1 MIRHDHLFRAALL
14 VCLLAIPGLPSP
26 VQAAEN
32 SDACAAI
39 ADDAARL
46 RCYDEANGRNPE
58 KPAGTEGAP
67 AAQAQANKEPS
78 YLSKK
83 WQLDEESRKTP
94 FAIVPHRA
102 NYFLALEY
110 NFNPNRE
117 PYEEAY
123 PNFDMQSAEVKFQLS
138 LKVKLWE
145 SMLGSKTDL
154 WFGYTQ
160 LSFWQLYNTSES
172 CPFLETNYE
181 PEILLNYR
189 MDADIFGLIRN
200 RFIQVGFD
208 HQSNGLGG
216 SLSRSW
222 NRIVANFGFERG
234 PFDMVL
240 KTWLRIPE
248 NEDDDDNPDILAY
261 LGYGEVQMGYHYKD
275 WAVAAMFRNNL
286 RLDSNRSGLELDLS
300 FPMVKS
306 INGYVQY
313 FVGYGQSLIDYDHF
327 DNSIGIGVLIKDW

>member
-1 MIRHDHLFRAALL
+1 MIRCKHLSISILL
-14 VCLLAIPGLPSP
+14 VLFLIVPVLPLLVHAG
-26 VQAAEN
+26 EN
-32 SDACAAI
+32 PDSCSAI

-46 RCYDEANGRNPE
+46 KCYDEKAGIKPDTSSGAE
-58 KPAGTEGAP
+58 KTTV
-67 AAQAQANKEPS
+67 QASPPQKETS

-83 WQLDEESRKTP
+83 WQLDDESRKNP
-94 FAIVPHRA
+94 FAIMAHRA
-102 NYFLALEY
+102 NYILLLDY
-110 NFNPNRE
+110 NFNPNTE

-123 PNFDMQSAEVKFQLS
+123 PNFDMQNEEVKFQLS

-145 SMLGSKTDL
+145 SMFKSNADL

-181 PEILLNYR
+181 PEILINYR
-189 MDADIFGLIRN
+189 MDADIFGLIKN

-248 NEDDDDNPDILAY
+248 NEDDDDNPDILDY
-261 LGYGEVQMGYHYKD
+261 LGHGEIMMGYHYKD
-275 WAVAAMFRNNL
+275 WAVGLMFRNNL
-286 RLDSNRSGLELDLS
+286 KLEDNRSGLELDMS
-300 FPMVKS
+300 FPLVHS

-327 DNSIGIGVLIKDW
+327 DNSLGIGVIVKDW

>member
-1 MIRHDHLFRAALL
+1 MINHKHFFSIILF
-14 VCLLAIPGLPSP
+14 VCLLGILSCPLPVES
-26 VQAAEN
+26 AGN
-32 SDACAAI
+32 TDACAAI
-39 ADDAARL
+39 VEDVARL
-46 RCYDEANGRNPE
+46 RCYDEANKRKLDE
-58 KPAGTEGAP
+58 PAGTASAP
-67 AAQAQANKEPS
+67 VVQAQAKKEPS

-181 PEILLNYR
+181 PEILFNYR

-248 NEDDDDNPDILAY
+248 NEDTDDNPDILAY
-261 LGYGEVQMGYHYKD
+261 LGYGEIQMGYHYRD
-275 WAVAAMFRNNL
+275 WAIAAMFRNNL
-286 RLDSNRSGLELDLS
+286 RLDNNRSGLELDLS
-300 FPMVKS
+300 FPLVKS

-313 FVGYGQSLIDYDHF
+313 FAGYGQSLIDYDHF
-327 DNSIGIGVLIKDW
+327 DSSIGAGVLIKDW

>member
-1 MIRHDHLFRAALL
+1 M
-14 VCLLAIPGLPSP
+14 VTGLP
-26 VQAAEN
+26 VLVMADEN
-32 SDACAAI
+32 PDSCAAI
-39 ADDAARL
+39 TDDKARL
-46 RCYDEANGRNPE
+46 NCYDEKARLKPE
-58 KPAGTEGAP
+58 VSADSEKATAMTQES
-67 AAQAQANKEPS
+67 QKQIS

-83 WQLDEESRKTP
+83 WQLDEESRKNP
-94 FAIVPHRA
+94 FAIMTHRA
-102 NYFLALEY
+102 NYILLLDY
-110 NFNPNRE
+110 NFNPNTE
-117 PYEEAY
+117 PYKKAF
-123 PNFDMQSAEVKFQLS
+123 PNFDMQNEEVKFQLS

-145 SMLGSKTDL
+145 SMFKSKADL

-181 PEILLNYR
+181 PEILINYR
-189 MDADIFGLIRN
+189 MDADIFGIMRN

-234 PFDMVL
+234 PFDLVL

-248 NEDDDDNPDILAY
+248 NEDDDDNPDIIDY
-261 LGYGEVQMGYHYKD
+261 LGHGEIVMGYHYKD
-275 WAVAAMFRNNL
+275 WAVGLMFRNNL
-286 RLDSNRSGLELDLS
+286 KLNDNRSGLELDLS
-300 FPMVKS
+300 FPLVHS

-313 FVGYGQSLIDYDHF
+313 FAGYGQSLIDYDHF
-327 DNSIGIGVLIKDW
+327 DNSLGIGVIVKDW

>member
-1 MIRHDHLFRAALL
+1 MIRCKNLSRKIFLT
-14 VCLLAIPGLPSP
+14 CLLMVTGLP
-26 VQAAEN
+26 VLVLADEN
-32 SDACAAI
+32 ADSCAAI
-39 ADDAARL
+39 TDDKARL
-46 RCYDEANGRNPE
+46 NCYDEKTRLKPE
-58 KPAGTEGAP
+58 VSADSEKATARTQES
-67 AAQAQANKEPS
+67 QKQIS

-83 WQLDEESRKTP
+83 WQLDEESRKNP
-94 FAIVPHRA
+94 FAIMAHRA
-102 NYFLALEY
+102 NYILLLDY
-110 NFNPNRE
+110 NFNPNTE
-117 PYEEAY
+117 PYKKAF
-123 PNFDMQSAEVKFQLS
+123 PNFDMQNEEVKFQLS

-145 SMLGSKTDL
+145 SMFKSKADL

-181 PEILLNYR
+181 PEILINYR
-189 MDADIFGLIRN
+189 MDADIFGIMRN

-234 PFDMVL
+234 PFDLVL

-248 NEDDDDNPDILAY
+248 NEDDDDNPDIIDY
-261 LGYGEVQMGYHYKD
+261 LGHGEIVMGYHYKD
-275 WAVAAMFRNNL
+275 WAVGLMFRNNL
-286 RLDSNRSGLELDLS
+286 KLNDNRSGLELDLS
-300 FPMVKS
+300 FPLVHS

-313 FVGYGQSLIDYDHF
+313 FAGYGQSLIDYDHF
-327 DNSIGIGVLIKDW
+327 DNSLGIGVIVKDW

>member
-1 MIRHDHLFRAALL
+1 MIRHKHLLISIILA
-14 VCLLAIPGLPSP
+14 CLIIVSGLPGLIRAQEDP
-26 VQAAEN
+26 
-32 SDACAAI
+32 DACAAI
-39 ADDAARL
+39 ADDTARL
-46 RCYDEANGRNPE
+46 SCYDEANAA
-58 KPAGTEGAP
+58 KPKVPANTEEATDQAP
-67 AAQAQANKEPS
+67 PQKDIS

-83 WQLDEESRKTP
+83 WQLDEESRKTA

-102 NYFLALEY
+102 NYILLLDY
-110 NFNPNRE
+110 NFNPNKE

-123 PNFDMQSAEVKFQLS
+123 PNFDMQNEEVKFQLS

-145 SMLGSKTDL
+145 SMFKTKADL

-160 LSFWQLYNTSES
+160 LSFWQLYNTSDS

-181 PEILLNYR
+181 PEILINYR
-189 MDADIFGLIRN
+189 MDEDIFGLIKN

-261 LGYGEVQMGYHYKD
+261 LGYGEVVMGYHSKD
-275 WAVAAMFRNNL
+275 WALGLMFRNNL
-286 RLDSNRSGLELDLS
+286 RLEDNKSGLELDVS
-300 FPMVKS
+300 FPLVNS
-306 INGYVQY
+306 INGYLQY

-327 DNSIGIGVLIKDW
+327 DNSLGIGVIVKDW

>member
-1 MIRHDHLFRAALL
+1 MIRYNHLFLAILF
-14 VCLLAIPGLPSP
+14 VCLLSMPGFPSHAL
-26 VQAAEN
+26 AAEN
-32 SDACAAI
+32 DDACAAI
-39 ADDAARL
+39 VNDAARL
-46 RCYDEANGRNPE
+46 RCYDEANKR
-58 KPAGTEGAP
+58 KPDEPASTASAP
-67 AAQAQANKEPS
+67 VTQTQPQKEPS

-102 NYFLALEY
+102 NYFLALAY

-123 PNFDMQSAEVKFQLS
+123 PNFDMQNAEVKFQLS

-145 SMLGSKTDL
+145 SMLGSNTDL

-189 MDADIFGLIRN
+189 MDADIFGLIKN

-234 PFDMVL
+234 AFDMVL

-261 LGYGEVQMGYHYKD
+261 MGHGEIQMGYHYKD
-275 WAVAAMFRNNL
+275 WGVAAMFRNNL
-286 RLDSNRSGLELDLS
+286 RLEDNRSGLELDLS

-327 DNSIGIGVLIKDW
+327 DNSIGVGVLIKDW

>member
-1 MIRHDHLFRAALL
+1 MIQHNHLFLAVLF
-14 VCLLAIPGLPSP
+14 VCLLSMLGLPSLT
-26 VQAAEN
+26 QASEN
-32 SDACAAI
+32 PDACAAI
-39 ADDAARL
+39 VDDAARL
-46 RCYDEANGRNPE
+46 RCYDETNAIKPE
-58 KPAGTEGAP
+58 EPESTAGAP
-67 AAQAQANKEPS
+67 VSPAQAKNEPS

-83 WQLDEESRKTP
+83 WQLDEESRKTV

-102 NYFLALEY
+102 NYILLFDY
-110 NFNPNRE
+110 NFNPNKE

-123 PNFDMQSAEVKFQLS
+123 PNFDMQNEEVKFQIS

-145 SMLGSKTDL
+145 SMFKTKADL

-160 LSFWQLYNTSES
+160 LSFWQLYNTAES

-181 PEILLNYR
+181 PEILINYR
-189 MDADIFGLIRN
+189 MDADIFGLIKN

-248 NEDDDDNPDILAY
+248 NENDDDNPDILAY
-261 LGYGEVQMGYHYKD
+261 MGYGEIEMGYHWKD
-275 WAVAAMFRNNL
+275 WAVGAMFRNNL
-286 RLDSNRSGLELDLS
+286 RLDNNRSGLELDMS
-300 FPMVKS
+300 FPLVKS
-306 INGYVQY
+306 VGGYVQY

-327 DNSIGIGVLIKDW
+327 DNSIGIGVLVKDW